1 MRDILEDN
9 RFLGN
14 REGMLLMGNL
24 KDISL
29 LENNQDMEFVD
40 TL

>member
-9 RFLGN
+9 MFQGN

-24 KDISL
+24 EDISL
-29 LENNQDMEFVD
+29 LENNPDMEFVD